1 MEIKVKRAVINR
13 TNTSNTGLLSKEKL
27 VLILHLVSRGN
38 FLKFRV
44 YW

>member
-1 MEIKVKRAVINR
+1 MKRAVINK
-13 TNTSNTGLLSKEKL
+13 TNTSNTGLLSEEKF

-38 FLKFRV
+38 FLKLGV